1 MYLKRFSWRSICSL
15 CVINH
20 TFFPKIYS
28 HCGDE
33 FGIEFIVCVS
43 IEKCC
48 LPDSWVSKGQ
58 EFNQIIIVSISH
70 SDGLG
75 GPARGAG
82 AARALVSGFGARSGL
97 PELRVPASNHRA
109 PAASLT
115 ESRSWALLLASAT
128 CGCWSIVARPD
139 SPQPLPVKTASGK
152 AGSTTLAGV
161 RLGGWDQEGL
171 CEKKA
176 CPWVLT
182 RMCLAHLEPVWLVT
196 QPCACLWVEL
206 WANHC
211 QQFSL
216 QNPAS

>member
-139 SPQPLPVKTASGK
+139 SPGQRTTSWEPPL
-152 AGSTTLAGV
+152 STTWAPGLELTYQAWHQVPSPTGSSHQLPACQCLNV
-161 RLGGWDQEGL
+161 WDF
-171 CEKKA
+171 C
-176 CPWVLT
+176 W
-182 RMCLAHLEPVWLVT
+182 AHLAAVLKTCGVLST
-196 QPCACLWVEL
+196 RCCLL
-206 WANHC
+206 
-211 QQFSL
+211 
-216 QNPAS
+216 PI